1 MINMKKIYTLVLL
14 TLALNLGLKAQTIVT
29 DRPDQTESSITVPF
43 KSLQIESGILVG
55 NYGGGDLKQL
65 LIPSTLL
72 RYGLTKN
79 VEIRFVQQFENLK
92 NELTSKNDFG
102 ISDLEIGAKIQLFK
116 KEDVNTEIAFLTHL
130 ILPTGAKGL
139 TSDKFGTINKLAI
152 SHVLNDNFGLGYNVG
167 YDNMGEGEGDF
178 TYSAAL
184 GIGLGEKFGT
194 YVELYGAYA
203 EFSNWESN
211 FDSGLTYLVRDNLQ
225 LDASFGLG
233 LDHKMHYFSLGF
245 SWNISHI

>member
-1 MINMKKIYTLVLL
+1 MKKIYTLVLL

-29 DRPDQTESSITVPF
+29 DRPDQTESSTTIPF

-55 NYGGGDLKQL
+55 NEGGGDLKQL
-65 LIPSTLL
+65 LIPTTLL

-79 VEIRFVQQFENLK
+79 IELRFGQQFENLK
-92 NELTSKNDFG
+92 NDLTSESDFG

-116 KEDVNTEIAFLTHL
+116 KEDVNTEIAFLSHL
-130 ILPTGAKGL
+130 ILPTGSKGL
-139 TSDKFGTINKLAI
+139 TSDKFGTINKLSI
-152 SHVLNDNFGLGYNVG
+152 SHKLSDKLGLGYNVG
-167 YDNMGEGEGDF
+167 YDNMGKGEGDF

-194 YVELYGAYA
+194 YVELYGEYA
-203 EFSNWESN
+203 EFSSWGSN

-233 LDHKMHYFSLGF
+233 LNHKMHYFSLGF
-245 SWNISHI
+245 SWNISKI

>member
-1 MINMKKIYTLVLL
+1 MKKIYTLVLL

-29 DRPDQTESSITVPF
+29 DRPDQTESSTTIPF

-55 NYGGGDLKQL
+55 NEGGGDLKQL
-65 LIPSTLL
+65 LIPTTLL

-79 VEIRFVQQFENLK
+79 IELRFGQQFERLK
-92 NELTSKNDFG
+92 NDLTSESDFG

-116 KEDVNTEIAFLTHL
+116 KEDVNTEIAFLSHL
-130 ILPTGAKGL
+130 ILPTGSKGL
-139 TSDKFGTINKLAI
+139 TSDKFGTINKLSI
-152 SHVLNDNFGLGYNVG
+152 SHELSDKLGLGYNVG
-167 YDNMGEGEGDF
+167 YDNMGKGEGDF
-178 TYSAAL
+178 TYSASL

-194 YVELYGAYA
+194 YVELYGEYA
-203 EFSNWESN
+203 EFSSWGSN

-233 LDHKMHYFSLGF
+233 LNHKMHYFSLGF
-245 SWNISHI
+245 SWNISKI

>member
-1 MINMKKIYTLVLL
+1 MKKIYTLVLI
-14 TLALNLGLKAQTIVT
+14 TFALNLGLKAQTIVT
-29 DRPDQTESSITVPF
+29 DRPDQTESSTTIPF

-65 LIPSTLL
+65 LIPTTLL
-72 RYGLTKN
+72 RYGLSKN
-79 VEIRFVQQFENLK
+79 VELRFGQQFENLK
-92 NELTSKNDFG
+92 NDLTSESDFG

-116 KEDVNTEIAFLTHL
+116 KEDVNTEIAFLSHL
-130 ILPTGAKGL
+130 ILPTGSNGL
-139 TSDKFGTINKLAI
+139 TNDKFGTINKLAI
-152 SHVLNDNFGLGYNVG
+152 SHELNDKLGLGYNVG

-194 YVELYGAYA
+194 YVELYGEYA
-203 EFSNWESN
+203 EFSNWGSN

-233 LDHKMHYFSLGF
+233 LNHKMHYFSLGF
-245 SWNISHI
+245 SWNISKI